1 MNIRS
6 YDDFKEAVTAR
17 IVGAGSTRSALAR
30 KLEQDGELRAHTV
43 RCLLSK
49 APSIG
54 RRKPAFDSILKI
66 AHAAGLELTLTERQ
80 EACPASRRRR
90 SA

>member
-6 YDDFKEAVTAR
+6 YDDFKEAITRRV
-17 IVGAGSTRSALAR
+17 VGEGITRSALAR
-30 KLEQDGELRAHTV
+30 RLEEDGQLRAHTV

-66 AHAAGLELTLTERQ
+66 AHAAGFEITLTQRQ
-80 EACPASRRRR
+80 ETCPASPRRR

>member
-30 KLEQDGELRAHTV
+30 QLEQDGELRAHTV

-80 EACPASRRRR
+80 ECQASPRRR